1 MGKVLEPKKKIYL
14 DMNENLELKLS
25 LKKRE
30 KQLLEELF
38 FIDMELGNQ
47 YTYERLNNK
56 IKDLQRQIKI
66 DEIINGENLKIS

>member
-1 MGKVLEPKKKIYL
+1 
-14 DMNENLELKLS
+14 MNENLELKLS

-47 YTYERLNNK
+47 YTYERLNNE

-66 DEIINGENLKIS
+66 DEIINGENL

>member
-47 YTYERLNNK
+47 YTYERLNNE

-66 DEIINGENLKIS
+66 DEIINGENL

>member
-1 MGKVLEPKKKIYL
+1 MGKALEPKKKIYL

-25 LKKRE
+25 LMKRE

-47 YTYERLNNK
+47 YTYERLNNE

-66 DEIINGENLKIS
+66 DEIINGENL